1 MAKVAVVGPERARAV
16 SAVAGLGGNGALR
29 AYVDGAGNPIHL
41 HLAELGPGEN
51 LHVGPLAGD
60 CAAYVWQGDVE
71 AGPKGK
77 GVALA
82 AGSSAIVERGGALE
96 LTGGLGGAQV
106 LLFSAVEGSDG
117 AGAGDGAANV
127 QKGGHVHLLPAARV
141 PRMAPE
147 PGSAGVSGGLHADSA
162 CPSCTVWLHENHFP
176 GGMELSAEQTARG
189 VHSHTEDEI
198 IFVIGGEIRL
208 GSKLYGPGTAL
219 AIAADTLYG
228 FTAGPAGLSFV
239 NFRAAMPGDISF
251 AHGARI
257 SETGYW
263 RERVPRPVYLSPLAA

>member
-16 SAVAGLGGNGALR
+16 SAVAGLAGDAALR
-29 AYVDGAGNPIHL
+29 AYVDGAGNSIHL
-41 HLAELGPGEN
+41 HLAGLGAGEA
-51 LHVGPLAGD
+51 LRVGPLAGD
-60 CAAYVWQGDVE
+60 CAAYVWQGAVS
-71 AGPKGK
+71 AG
-77 GVALA
+77 GVALET
-82 AGSSAIVERGGALE
+82 GSSAIVERGGTLA
-96 LTGGLGGAQV
+96 LTGADGGAQV
-106 LLFSAVEGSDG
+106 LLFSG
-117 AGAGDGAANV
+117 AEAGDAA
-127 QKGGHVHLLPAARV
+127 GGQVHLLPAGQV

-176 GGMELSAEQTARG
+176 AGMDLTAEQAERG

-198 IFVIGGEIRL
+198 IFVIGGEIHL

-228 FTAGPAGLSFV
+228 FTAGPLGLSFV

-251 AHGARI
+251 AHGATM

-263 RERVPRPVYLSPLAA
+263 QERVPRPVYLSPLAA

>member
-16 SAVAGLGGNGALR
+16 DAVAGLAGSGKLR
-29 AYVDGAGNPIHL
+29 AYVDGAGNSVHL
-41 HLAELGPGEN
+41 HLASLGAGEA
-51 LHVGPLAGD
+51 LRVGAMPGD
-60 CAAYVWQGDVE
+60 CAAYVWQGDVL
-71 AGPKGK
+71 AG

-82 AGSSAIVERGGALE
+82 MGSSAIVEQGGELE
-96 LTGGLGGAQV
+96 LTGGAAGAQV
-106 LLFSAVEGSDG
+106 LLFSGAEASG
-117 AGAGDGAANV
+117 AGGATV
-127 QKGGHVHLLPAARV
+127 GGGGHVHLLPSADV

-147 PGSAGVSGGLHADSA
+147 PGASGVSGGLHADSA
-162 CPSCTVWLHENHFP
+162 CPTCAVWLHENHFP
-176 GGMELSAEQTARG
+176 GSLELTEEQAARG

-228 FTAGPAGLSFV
+228 FTAGPDGLSFV
-239 NFRAAMPGDISF
+239 NFRAAMPGMISF
-251 AHGARI
+251 AHGAQI

-263 RERVPRPVYLSPLAA
+263 QEKVPRPVYLSPLAA